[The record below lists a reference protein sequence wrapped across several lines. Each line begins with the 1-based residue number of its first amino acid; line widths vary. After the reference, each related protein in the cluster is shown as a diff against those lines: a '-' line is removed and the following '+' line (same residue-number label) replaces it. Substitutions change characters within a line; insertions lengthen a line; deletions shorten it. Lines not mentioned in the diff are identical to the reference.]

1 MLMYEKYIGKNRDD
15 FTSYDDV
22 MKNFK
27 ITYPDDFNFAYDVLD
42 ELAGTQPDNLCMM
55 WISNEGEEKRI
66 SFSEMAKYSNKAA
79 NYFKSLGIRKGD
91 FVMLVLKRSYL
102 FWYCMMGLHK
112 IGAVAVQA
120 AHLLTKDDYIYRC
133 NAGNIK
139 MAVITGDNNCT
150 EAFDEGESQYE
161 TVELKAVTKH
171 KKVGNDDPGVPQ
183 KNNNNV
189 PRRDNNGWLDFESGL
204 ESASDVWQRPAGDEN
219 TKATDMMI
227 MSFSSGTTGYPK
239 MVAHD
244 YTYPLGHLATGVF
257 WHRVEKG
264 GLHFTISDTGWLK
277 SLWGKMYG
285 QWLGESAVLTYD
297 FEKFNAK
304 DILNVMEKYKVT
316 TFCAPPT
323 MYRLI
328 LNENI
333 TAYDLSGLKHCCAAG
348 EALSQDLFG
357 KWKELTGLE
366 IYEGFGQTETTLCCA
381 VLYPF
386 SEPRPGAMGLSVPGY
401 DLILTDGED
410 NAVPPGVTGEIC
422 LRAQSHK
429 SRPVGLYMGYHKNEE
444 ATQSSWHDGLFHT
457 GDTAYR
463 DEQGYIW
470 YVGRND
476 DIIKSSGYRIG
487 PFEVESVLLKHPA
500 VFEVAVTGVPDEIRG
515 FSVKATIV
523 LAKNYAPSDALI
535 KELQSFVKK
544 TTAPYKYPRV
554 IEFIDELPKTINGKI
569 RRVEI
574 RNRDMGN
581 MK

>member
-1 MLMYEKYIGKNRDD
+1 MLTYEKYTGKNRDG
-15 FTSYDDV
+15 FTSYEDV

-27 ITYPDDFNFAYDVLD
+27 INYPDDFNFAYDVLD
-42 ELAGTQPDNLCMM
+42 ELAKTQPDNLCMM
-55 WISNEGEEKRI
+55 WISNEGEEKAI
-66 SFSEMAKYSNKAA
+66 SFYEMSKYSNKAA
-79 NYFKSLGIRKGD
+79 NYFKSLGIKKGD

-150 EAFDEGESQYE
+150 EAFDGGESEYK
-161 TVELKAVTKH
+161 TVEIKAVTKH
-171 KKVGNDDPGVPQ
+171 KQAGG
-183 KNNNNV
+183 
-189 PRRDNNGWLDFESGL
+189 GWLDFESGL
-204 ESASDVWQRPAGDEN
+204 ENASDIWERPTGEEN

-244 YTYPLGHLATGVF
+244 FTYPLGHIGTGVF
-257 WHRVEKG
+257 WHRVIKG

-304 DILNVMEKYKVT
+304 NILNVMDKYKVT

-328 LNENI
+328 LGEDV
-333 TAYDLSGLKHCCAAG
+333 ASYDLSNLKHCTAAG
-348 EALSQDLFG
+348 EALSHDIFS
-357 KWKELTGLE
+357 KWNKLTGLN

-381 VLYPF
+381 TLYPF
-386 SEPRPGAMGLSVPGY
+386 TEPRPSAMGMTVPGY
-401 DLILTDGED
+401 DMIIADPDGND
-410 NAVPPGVTGEIC
+410 VATGITGEIC
-422 LRAQSHK
+422 LRAESL
-429 SRPVGLYMGYHKNEE
+429 SNRPVGLYMGYYKNDE
-444 ATQSSWHDGLFHT
+444 ATQNSWHDGLFHT

-463 DEQGYIW
+463 DEQGYLW
-470 YVGRND
+470 YIGRND

-500 VFEVAVTGVPDEIRG
+500 VSEVAVTGVPDEIRG

-523 LAKNYAPSDALI
+523 LAKDYTPSDELI
-535 KELQSFVKK
+535 KELQNFVKK

-574 RNRDMGN
+574 RNKDMGSQ
-581 MK
+581 